1 MKRQTKVALVLA
13 AVLILLAG
21 AYAFARI
28 NGTRQAAETTAEEQ
42 TMTETAE
49 NAADGVESTEGSGTA
64 DAADG
69 ATADA
74 GETDGTITADATE
87 VIEEEP
93 VVTTVTITATGDCT
107 LGAMQLHSYAGS
119 FNEYYDLYGESYFF
133 ENVRDIFEQDDFT
146 LINLE
151 CVLTDSTDRVEKT
164 YNLKGKPE
172 YVGIMTSSSV
182 EGCSLGNNHTA
193 DYGASSHEDT
203 ENALN
208 GAGIVF
214 GYNDHLGVYT
224 TEEGITIGVVSVN
237 LLSASQLYEDYMESG
252 IKQLRAD
259 GVDLVVACCHWGIER
274 DYYPSDYQQEMA
286 HKIVEWGAD
295 LVIGNHPHVLQGVEV
310 YQGKVICY
318 SLGNFSF
325 GGNRNPSDKDTML
338 YQQTFV
344 FEDGVLQSDID
355 ASIIP
360 CRLSG
365 SDSYNDF
372 SPVVAEGERWQ
383 NIIDE
388 VNEYSS
394 PYGSAQFDEGGTL
407 KISQND

>member
-1 MKRQTKVALVLA
+1 MKQQTKIALVVA
-13 AVLILLAG
+13 AVLILFAG
-21 AYAFARI
+21 AYIFARATGVAFSERSGI
-28 NGTRQAAETTAEEQ
+28 AEDTNAD
-42 TMTETAE
+42 
-49 NAADGVESTEGSGTA
+49 AADGVESTEGSGTA
-64 DAADG
+64 DGGNADG
-69 ATADA
+69 AD
-74 GETDGTITADATE
+74 GENEDATDDSA
-87 VIEEEP
+87 VADEEEP
-93 VVTTVTITATGDCT
+93 VVTTVTVTATGDCT
-107 LGAMQLHSYAGS
+107 LGAMQLHGYAGS
-119 FNEYYDLYGESYFF
+119 FHEYYDRYGETYFF
-133 ENVRDIFEQDDFT
+133 ENVKDIFEQDDFT

-151 CVLTDSTDRVEKT
+151 CVLSDSTDRVEKT

-208 GAGIVF
+208 EAGIVF

-237 LLSASQLYEDYMESG
+237 LLSESQYYEDYMESG
-252 IKQLRAD
+252 IKQLRED
-259 GVDLVVACCHWGIER
+259 GVDLVIACCHWGIEK
-274 DYYPSDYQQEMA
+274 DYYPTNYQQEMA

-325 GGNRNPSDKDTML
+325 GANRNPADKDTML

-344 FEDGVLQSDID
+344 FEDGVLQPDID

-365 SDSYNDF
+365 SDDHNDF

-394 PYGSAQFDEGGTL
+394 PYGSAQFDEDGIL